1 MMGGN
6 IDIKSSLGQGTTVQI
21 SLPLMRP
28 PAGSESTQS
37 TPHSTST
44 STTRDDSFQM
54 LHDEAAGCSVCIHE
68 HHGNDQLPASSREYA
83 KVLASYVRDWCGL
96 EMCDWA
102 DRRKASVLV
111 IEERDIPEV
120 LSDGGMAGSEGN
132 SALIVLCSNATR
144 HSEAEA
150 DRSGSHL
157 SGVFEYISKPCG
169 PYKLARAL
177 RVCLG
182 KMQLLKSKHLPRIEG
197 SVTSDENAGFKEL
210 DLPALPGEKSSIPV
224 QAKGIISVSQV
235 TRNAQMAIN
244 NRFAGEEHKGNEF
257 PFPSER
263 SCSVASP
270 LSPEVQ
276 DLSKWTDRTPQI
288 SSFPDQED
296 SAPRILL
303 VDDNKIN
310 LQLLQTFMHKR
321 KYSFV
326 DSAEDGNVAV
336 NAVKAA
342 KKPYDIIFMGEWQI
356 LRTQFSAQIA
366 HH

>member
-6 IDIKSSLGQGTTVQI
+6 IDIKSRLGEGTTVQI

-28 PAGSESTQS
+28 PAGSESTLS
-37 TPHSTST
+37 TPHSAST
-44 STTRDDSFQM
+44 SSTRDDSFQM
-54 LHDEAAGCSVCIHE
+54 LRDEAAGYSVCIRE
-68 HHGNDQLPASSREYA
+68 HHGNYQLPTSSREYA

-96 EMCDWA
+96 KMCDWA
-102 DRRKASVLV
+102 DRGKASVLV

-120 LSDGGMAGSEGN
+120 LNDGRMAGSEGN
-132 SALIVLCSNATR
+132 PALVVLCSNATR

-150 DRSGSHL
+150 DRSESHL
-157 SGVFEYISKPCG
+157 NGVFEYISKPCG

-182 KMQLLKSKHLPRIEG
+182 RTQLLNSTHVPRTEA
-197 SVTSDENAGFKEL
+197 SVTFDEKAGFKEL
-210 DLPALPGEKSSIPV
+210 DLPALPGEKLSITV
-224 QAKGIISVSQV
+224 QANGTTSVSQV

-244 NRFAGEEHKGNEF
+244 NRATGGEHRGHEF
-257 PFPSER
+257 PFPAER
-263 SCSVASP
+263 SCSATSP

-276 DLSKWTDRTPQI
+276 DLSKWTDRTPQT
-288 SSFPDQED
+288 SSPPNQGDR
-296 SAPRILL
+296 APRILL

-310 LQLLQTFMHKR
+310 LQLLQTFVHKR
-321 KYSFV
+321 KYSVV

-342 KKPYDIIFMGEWQI
+342 KTPYDIIFMGK
-356 LRTQFSAQIA
+356 S
-366 HH
+366 